1 MKLVFPLA
9 LAPIITVSG
18 RKRISASTKLLKF
31 LILMRSSIAFID
43 PTRSG
48 SLRSPRR
55 SLLLGLPPMDA
66 LLRAINEP
74 ETVRVV
80 ATVTTDSAREACR
93 RQGATGVSAVVV
105 ARAITAG
112 ALLAT
117 LAKAER
123 ERVRVQLSGGGPIG
137 QVMIDAHGDGRV
149 RACVARTLPPAHLAN
164 RLLEPDRPDE
174 RPSVALAV
182 GARGFAVVT
191 RDLGLA
197 SPYQGNVEMQTGEID
212 EDLEH
217 YLEHSEQL
225 PSALRTAV
233 EIDGAGTIVRAIGV
247 LAQSFPGSEPE
258 LIERV
263 RGRLAGRALDDL
275 REPTLDDLVGLA
287 LGGESFRRMLE
298 HPVRFHCSC
307 GPARALSVLATLGP
321 SDLDAL
327 ATEQEQTEVRCNFC
341 GQATTLDAAQ
351 VRELAAQL
359 RRGQS

>member
-1 MKLVFPLA
+1 
-9 LAPIITVSG
+9 
-18 RKRISASTKLLKF
+18 
-31 LILMRSSIAFID
+31 
-43 PTRSG
+43 
-48 SLRSPRR
+48 
-55 SLLLGLPPMDA
+55 MDA

-80 ATVTTDSAREACR
+80 AAVTTESAREACR

-137 QVMIDAHGDGRV
+137 QIMIDAHGDGRV

-164 RLLEPDRPDE
+164 RLLVPDRPDE

-197 SPYQGNVEMQTGEID
+197 TPYQGNVEMQTGEVD

-217 YLEHSEQL
+217 YLVHSEQL
-225 PSALRTAV
+225 PSAMRTAV
-233 EIDGAGTIVRAIGV
+233 VIDSAGNVVRAAGV
-247 LAQSFPGSEPE
+247 LAQSFPGSEAE
-258 LIERV
+258 LIDRV
-263 RGRLAGRALDDL
+263 RMRLAGRALDARLDD
-275 REPTLDDLVGLA
+275 RDPSPDDLVELA
-287 LGGESFRRMLE
+287 LGGETFRRMLE

-321 SDLDAL
+321 TDLDAL
-327 ATEQEQTEVRCNFC
+327 AAEQEQTEVRCNFC

-359 RRGQS
+359 RAEQS

>member
-1 MKLVFPLA
+1 
-9 LAPIITVSG
+9 
-18 RKRISASTKLLKF
+18 
-31 LILMRSSIAFID
+31 
-43 PTRSG
+43 
-48 SLRSPRR
+48 
-55 SLLLGLPPMDA
+55 MDA

-74 ETVRVV
+74 ETVRVI
-80 ATVTTDSAREACR
+80 ATTTTEAAREACR
-93 RQGATGVSAVVV
+93 RQGATGVTAMVV
-105 ARAITAG
+105 ARSITAG

-123 ERVRVQLSGGGPIG
+123 ERVRVQLSGGGPVG
-137 QVMIDAHGDGRV
+137 QIMIDAHGDGRV
-149 RACVARTLPPAHLAN
+149 RACVARTLPSTHIAN
-164 RLLEPDRPDE
+164 RLMIPDRVDR

-197 SPYQGNVEMQTGEID
+197 QPYQGNVEMQTGEID

-225 PSALRTAV
+225 PSAMRTAV
-233 EIDGAGTIVRAIGV
+233 ILDREGQVLRAAGV
-247 LAQSFPGSEPE
+247 LAQSFPGSDPE
-258 LIERV
+258 LIDRV
-263 RGRLAGRALDDL
+263 RERLVGLDALLDGHP
-275 REPTLDDLVGLA
+275 RELDDLVGFA
-287 LGGESFRRMLE
+287 LGGENFRRMLE
-298 HPVRFHCSC
+298 HPVSFYCSC
-307 GPARALSVLATLGP
+307 GPERALSVLATLGP
-321 SDLDAL
+321 ADLEAL